1 MRISRVCAVLLSLA
15 LLQAA
20 SLPLL
25 AEEAQPGVA
34 QPGVAQPGAARPGA
48 ARPGAARPDAAR
60 QLIDKLNLETA
71 AVAVSSHP
79 R

>member
-34 QPGVAQPGAARPGA
+34 QPGVA
-48 ARPGAARPDAAR
+48 RPGAARPDAAR